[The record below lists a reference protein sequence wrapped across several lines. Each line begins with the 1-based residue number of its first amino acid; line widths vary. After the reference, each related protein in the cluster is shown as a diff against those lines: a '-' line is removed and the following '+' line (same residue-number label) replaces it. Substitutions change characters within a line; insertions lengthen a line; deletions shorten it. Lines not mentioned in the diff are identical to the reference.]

1 MMGSQSSRIA
11 AYKMGYDYWGC
22 ELDKDFFEKG
32 CEKFEKECHGIQK
45 LSDGTEIKQLSLF
58 DG

>member
-22 ELDKDFFEKG
+22 EMDKIFFETG
-32 CEKFEKECHGIQK
+32 SARFERECLGIEKVDEGI
-45 LSDGTEIKQLSLF
+45 TMTQLRLF
-58 DG
+58 